1 MRSLHILLVITASL
15 LASLAV
21 SAEADPSTRTANVV
35 ENNKDKS
42 RFLRD
47 GGTTEAQTDEERAT
61 ITLGDKVVSDK
72 AATKDLLERLLA
84 LGTPLK
90 TVQKEF
96 LNMPLI
102 KTFAELSKH
111 PNWRALDK
119 YERMQWQKLNE
130 GQTLTYMRVG
140 DRSYSKEKAQEQLLR
155 WVAQKKTVKSVYDDL
170 QIEGFARN
178 TDAARLNW
186 RAYNMYDKWFTAA
199 SQMQRNPQQ
208 YAKFGTGY
216 HSEQKTTE
224 VFEKWAM
231 EGTHIKSVI
240 KTLNLNN
247 KSASEMANN
256 ENFPALLKYVK
267 LYLDF
272 KPFRDLNAKSRLQA
286 RRPIS

>member
-1 MRSLHILLVITASL
+1 M
-15 LASLAV
+15 
-21 SAEADPSTRTANVV
+21 
-35 ENNKDKS
+35 
-42 RFLRD
+42 
-47 GGTTEAQTDEERAT
+47 
-61 ITLGDKVVSDK
+61 
-72 AATKDLLERLLA
+72 
-84 LGTPLK
+84 
-90 TVQKEF
+90 
-96 LNMPLI
+96 

-111 PNWRALDK
+111 PNWKALDK
-119 YERMQWQKLNE
+119 YERMQWQKLKE
-130 GQTLTYMRVG
+130 GETLTFMRLG
-140 DRSYSKEKAQEQLLR
+140 DRSYSKEKAQKQLLR
-155 WVAQKKTVKSVYDDL
+155 WVAQKKPVESVYDDL
-170 QIEGFARN
+170 QVAGFAHN
-178 TDAARLNW
+178 TAAARQNW
-186 RAYNMYDKWFTAA
+186 RAYIMYDKWFTAA

-240 KTLNLNN
+240 TTLKLNG